1 MASSRRIGSQNSA
14 TRDAILAAATQ
25 VLREEGAGALTAS
38 NIAKRIGVKA
48 HMVHYYFRS
57 MEELVLALVRQHG
70 ILGLK
75 NTARA
80 MASDEPLRAM
90 WDIETAY
97 KWSIVAMELSTFALH
112 HDAVGAEMMR
122 YIEDM
127 RALQADG
134 IARYFEAKGIE
145 CSIPP
150 MAISIMIAAI
160 ARQIQREKEYN
171 VALGHD
177 DMFAVVEQFLAG
189 LGSGAGKSQPK
200 VTTKEKAPAKRRAQ
214 P

>member
-1 MASSRRIGSQNSA
+1 MVSTRRIGSQTSA

-25 VLREEGAGALTAS
+25 VLQEEGAGALTAS
-38 NIAKRIGVKA
+38 NVAKRIGVKA

-80 MASDEPLRAM
+80 IASDEPLRAL
-90 WDIETAY
+90 WTVETAY

-112 HDAVGAEMMR
+112 HETVGAEMMR

-134 IARYFEAKGIE
+134 IARHFELEGID
-145 CSIPP
+145 CPIPP
-150 MAISIMIAAI
+150 MAITIMISAI

-171 VALGHD
+171 VSLGHD
-177 DMFAVVEQFLAG
+177 DMFKVVNDFLDSLAS
-189 LGSGAGKSQPK
+189 GSGSKAGAKEQP
-200 VTTKEKAPAKRRAQ
+200 ARRRAQ
-214 P
+214 REN

>member
-14 TRDAILAAATQ
+14 TRDAILTAATQ

-38 NIAKRIGVKA
+38 NIARKIGVKA

-80 MASDEPLRAM
+80 IASDEPLRAL

-112 HDAVGAEMMR
+112 HEAVGAEMMR
-122 YIEDM
+122 YIEDL

-134 IARYFEAKGIE
+134 IARYFEANGIE
-145 CSIPP
+145 CPIPP
-150 MAISIMIAAI
+150 LAISIMIAAI

-177 DMFAVVEQFLAG
+177 DMVAVVEQFLQSLRG
-189 LGSGAGKSQPK
+189 GAGKAQPQ
-200 VTTKEKAPAKRRAQ
+200 VTTAEKAPAKGRPQR
-214 P
+214 